1 MNMIPWAKMLR
12 HLLGLLLNQR
22 QSLLRTD
29 SLQIDGCLS
38 FIVSTTCSSIC
49 GMIKTAQ
56 ADGADMSLI
65 QIKLLIHNLRGVR
78 ASENRLRLM
87 RRLKHQLILLPLL
100 HLLELL
106 RNVSM
111 TFPKSV
117 GATIASTTTVSHHW
131 CA

>member
-1 MNMIPWAKMLR
+1 
-12 HLLGLLLNQR
+12 
-22 QSLLRTD
+22 
-29 SLQIDGCLS
+29 
-38 FIVSTTCSSIC
+38 
-49 GMIKTAQ
+49 MIKTAQ

-65 QIKLLIHNLRGVR
+65 QIKLLIHNLRGVC

-87 RRLKHQLILLPLL
+87 RRLEHQLILFSLL

-111 TFPKSV
+111 TFPKSI
-117 GATIASTTTVSHHW
+117 GTTIATTTVSHHR

>member
-1 MNMIPWAKMLR
+1 MLS

-22 QSLLRTD
+22 QSLLRTN
-29 SLQIDGCLS
+29 SLQIDGRLS
-38 FIVSTTCSSIC
+38 LPIIATACSSNC

-65 QIKLLIHNLRGVR
+65 QIKLLIHNLRGVC

-87 RRLKHQLILLPLL
+87 RRLEHQLILFSLL

-111 TFPKSV
+111 TFPKSI
-117 GATIASTTTVSHHW
+117 GTTIATTTVSHHR

>member
-1 MNMIPWAKMLR
+1 MLR

-38 FIVSTTCSSIC
+38 FPSVSTTYTSNC

-56 ADGADMSLI
+56 ANGADMSLI
-65 QIKLLIHNLRGVR
+65 QIKLLIHNLRDVI
-78 ASENRLRLM
+78 ASENGLRLM
-87 RRLKHQLILLPLL
+87 RRLKHQLILFSLL

-111 TFPKSV
+111 TFPKSI
-117 GATIASTTTVSHHW
+117 GTTIAATTVSHHW
-131 CA
+131 GA